1 MKYER
6 FELLVAEERRLV
18 VALRVRGD
26 GAQDGLQVLD
36 SHPEHGQLVEFAG
49 HGVAHGNHCGKLG
62 YVRVHFVPPPFLDL
76 AVILSGKNN
85 EGETFFFFWNSV
97 FFFRSD
103 FRNFGDPLEISSKHF
118 LGIFLKSDRNFLRIF
133 WMYFR

>member
-1 MKYER
+1 MYFTYLKYER

-62 YVRVHFVPPPFLDL
+62 YVRVHFVPSSFLDL
-76 AVILSGKNN
+76 AVILSGKITK
-85 EGETFFFFWNSV
+85 GRRFFIEFDIFRDTRESGFWKFSG
-97 FFFRSD
+97 F
-103 FRNFGDPLEISSKHF
+103 FRNFFE
-118 LGIFLKSDRNFLRIF
+118 IF
-133 WMYFR
+133 WKIF

>member
-1 MKYER
+1 MYSTYLKYER

-62 YVRVHFVPPPFLDL
+62 YVRVHFVPPLFLDL

-85 EGETFFFFWNSV
+85 EGETFFFFGIRY
-97 FFFRSD
+97 FFLDRIF
-103 FRNFGDPLEISSKHF
+103 EI
-118 LGIFLKSDRNFLRIF
+118 LGIL
-133 WMYFR
+133 